1 MMAKKKLF
9 PLLLAL
15 MALLAGCG
23 GGPSA
28 AEGGE
33 SSPNSEASAPI
44 KDTQSPEEP
53 QETEPAPNAEVL
65 SWVENTVQI
74 VSPDT
79 ILAKNSDNRYAILN
93 IDGTV
98 RTWLPDYQTVSS
110 VNQYCFTAMSD
121 GINSLLDLNGNVMI
135 KYVKE
140 VWNKCQTS
148 DDPWGI
154 IQYTAVERQDF
165 GEKTTTY
172 LMRTDTFENVLEVDG
187 DPLNIR
193 IYYDGTEYRME
204 KTDPASGEITW
215 STLDGTPAEP
225 YQVPAAAPR
234 YIDESVL
241 DCAPYIYQIDSE
253 APHDLSPGLAVDGK
267 IEVKAPALLKYS
279 EDKYKAN
286 SNVQFGLMDL
296 SGNKITD
303 IKYQRYQYNDH
314 GALFTTPDGKT
325 DLYDVNGIFCLAS
338 DSVINFEGE
347 EFSRF
352 SPLKTNNQYG
362 IYDFENKEFIFITKG
377 SVSTKNVTDKY
388 YTSSGPYYENIT
400 ALYLYNTAG
409 LHTLVCSNGSL
420 IEDVALTQYHYSVHG
435 RLLVQSTTEPTRLMI
450 VDVETG
456 EIVSEFQ
463 ARLTK

>member
-15 MALLAGCG
+15 MVLLTGCG

-28 AEGGE
+28 AEGAE
-33 SSPNSEASAPI
+33 SPPNSEASVPI
-44 KDTQSPEEP
+44 EDTQSPKEP
-53 QETEPAPNAEVL
+53 QETEPVPNAEVL

-74 VSPDT
+74 ISPDT
-79 ILAKNSDNRYAILN
+79 ILAKSSDNRYAILN

-98 RTWLPDYQTVSS
+98 RTWLPDYQTISS

-135 KYVKE
+135 EDVKE

-225 YQVPAAAPR
+225 YQVPAAAPC

-253 APHDLSPGLAVDGK
+253 APHDLFPDLAVDGK
-267 IEVKAPALLKYS
+267 IEVKVPAILKYS

-325 DLYDVNGIFCLAS
+325 DLYDINGIFCLAS

-347 EFSRF
+347 EFSCF
-352 SPLKTNNQYG
+352 SSLKTNNQYG
-362 IYDFENKEFIFITKG
+362 IYDFEKREFIFITKD
-377 SVSTKNVTDKY
+377 SVSTTRITDKY
-388 YTSSGPYYENIT
+388 YSSGPRYENIT

-435 RLLVQSTTEPTRLMI
+435 RLLVQSTTELTRLMI

-463 ARLTK
+463 AHLTK